1 MFMSQDHG
9 NHEEHI
15 CWMGKTLLEV
25 IIGGVGGDALG
36 STSCY
41 NNACI
46 REEVLITTGTS
57 FYEVMPARVVA
68 QVGRG

>member
-1 MFMSQDHG
+1 M
-9 NHEEHI
+9 
-15 CWMGKTLLEV
+15 WKTLLEV